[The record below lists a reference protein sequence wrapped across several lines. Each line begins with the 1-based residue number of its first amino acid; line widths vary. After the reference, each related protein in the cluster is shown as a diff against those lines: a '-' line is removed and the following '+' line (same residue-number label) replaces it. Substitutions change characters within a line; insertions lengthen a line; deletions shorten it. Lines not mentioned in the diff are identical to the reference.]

1 MDRRRT
7 LGSEHR
13 TAVSVNIAIAIGV
26 VLRATGRKRAESRT
40 DAALGRAVHTNAFLR
55 CAEDDRGTARARLC
69 HQSETSPAITATDGT
84 GSDLSEATAVKACA
98 WPSDLPLPAAQC
110 CDYTTGPGVV
120 ERHHVYP
127 APCGFHLSGRRH
139 GLVQPLC
146 VELGNLNEPGFGILL
161 LGVRPRTAAGPSRNL
176 QYRPGGAIHQRRIHQ
191 PARRREYSDQHGRPR
206 PGLRQRLRRAPVAI
220 GQIRRRL
227 PQGLQRPSRCDSQPC
242 SLLHVLQPRATA
254 SGIGLSNTRRRVLQ
268 LGEQYK
274 EAASRQLLLM
284 SFKGI
289 GKSIRTT
296 EAPTSK
302 ANASAHLSDEFP
314 AGYSLT
320 GCSPA
325 EPASALPAGVK
336 YAEGSVQVRGLFNNG
351 RTKRNNT
358 TETTGQRSTLTS
370 QFFCP
375 KNGETLS

>member
-7 LGSEHR
+7 LGIEHR

-69 HQSETSPAITATDGT
+69 HQSETSPAITAADGT

-176 QYRPGGAIHQRRIHQ
+176 QYRPGAQFTSGAFTSRLDAENILISMDGRGRALDNVFVERLWRSVKYEDVYLKDYNDPRDAIRNLALYFTFYNRERPHQALGYQ
-191 PARRREYSDQHGRPR
+191 TPDAVY
-206 PGLRQRLRRAPVAI
+206 
-220 GQIRRRL
+220 
-227 PQGLQRPSRCDSQPC
+227 C
-242 SLLHVLQPRATA
+242 S
-254 SGIGLSNTRRRVLQ
+254 SGNNTRRPLR
-268 LGEQYK
+268 G
-274 EAASRQLLLM
+274 
-284 SFKGI
+284 SF
-289 GKSIRTT
+289 S
-296 EAPTSK
+296 
-302 ANASAHLSDEFP
+302 
-314 AGYSLT
+314 
-320 GCSPA
+320 
-325 EPASALPAGVK
+325 
-336 YAEGSVQVRGLFNNG
+336 
-351 RTKRNNT
+351 
-358 TETTGQRSTLTS
+358 
-370 QFFCP
+370 
-375 KNGETLS
+375 